1 MAKKTR
7 KYYFGIFEDGPILK
21 IAQIIN
27 SNGHPIL
34 IDLKKTEME
43 CSIYHEG
50 GRNFDTQTPEIESE
64 ELIMESLPGISL
76 GEESELDSVISP
88 HEHLLSIFPLNQG
101 RIGLNANDEKLSI
114 NYLDRS
120 IRSLSRRDLIKLN
133 LLNADEMR
141 DKEVMWG
148 LVQTAQDQTC
158 ILIHKGEN
166 RLFSYLQKYNQIQSE
181 RKYYYSLID
190 SNDISLINA
199 VRMNYELNKEDD
211 LLVIYLGF
219 DYKKG
224 ILMKGDEFVKS
235 LPILTSS
242 ESIDL
247 EHEICS
253 RLALYQDEME
263 IPHVEKVIVCGEYC
277 QDAMIDA
284 IANTF
289 PAAEVSRFKFS
300 DLLFAEELGE
310 ELPEEELAA
319 YVIPISIAC
328 KILHSKSTQILQ
340 TNFLEKKVIKSQKI
354 VQFSWHS
361 FLMLAILLGISF
373 TFTNNIM
380 DIQNQLNV
388 LEMQYETKKG
398 EYEQIKSEH
407 DPGPGIQDEIQR
419 LSNQLDKM
427 KSLYN
432 NKAIWSQILES
443 LTKMFE
449 QNPVSWLTNIQG
461 NSDGF
466 SIFGSTTKRENIVT
480 ISSCFP
486 EGTIKSV
493 QSSEWENQIIW
504 TFEIRYR
511 YLPALP
517 IVQSWGD
524 VSEQQTREKPKE
536 ATDSPPAEATGS
548 GQVEKPES
556 ASSAN
561 NEHAMKLDP
570 VLEEYRQI
578 SEYYYEYK
586 HDELIIKAQEF
597 IDKYPR
603 NILAIN
609 CRYLLGE
616 IYLRR
621 EKLTEAERLFD
632 KVLSVESP
640 MEPYALY
647 QQAQIYRKTDRPY
660 LAIVNL
666 NLLTRKYPKSDVIP
680 KAKSLLD
687 KLADYHE

>member
-1 MAKKTR
+1 MAKKSR
-7 KYYFGIFEDGPILK
+7 KYYFGIFEDGPVLK

-34 IDLKKTEME
+34 IDMKKTEME
-43 CSIYHEG
+43 CSIYHDRG
-50 GRNFDTQTPEIESE
+50 QNYDNQSPDLESE
-64 ELIMESLPGISL
+64 DVVMESLPDMNLDS
-76 GEESELDSVISP
+76 EEELDSVISP

-101 RIGLNANDEKLSI
+101 RIGLNANDEKLAVS
-114 NYLDRS
+114 YLDRP
-120 IRSLSRRDLIKLN
+120 IRSLSKRDLIKLN

-141 DKEVMWG
+141 DKDVMWG

-181 RKYYYSLID
+181 RKYFYSLID

-199 VRMNYELNKEDD
+199 VRMNYELDKEDD
-211 LLVIYLGF
+211 VLVIYLGF

-224 ILMKGDEFVKS
+224 ILMKGEEFVKS

-242 ESIDL
+242 DSVDL
-247 EHEICS
+247 EREICS

-277 QDAMIDA
+277 QDEMLEAV
-284 IANTF
+284 ANTF
-289 PAAEVSRFKFS
+289 PSAEVSRFKFS
-300 DLLFAEELGE
+300 DLLFSDELGE

-319 YVIPISIAC
+319 NVIPISIAC
-328 KILHSKSTQILQ
+328 KILNSKSTQIIQ

-361 FLMLAILLGISF
+361 FVMLAILLGISF
-373 TFTNNIM
+373 SFTNNIM
-380 DIQNQLNV
+380 DMQNKLNV
-388 LEMQYETKKG
+388 LEMQYENKKI
-398 EYEQIKSEH
+398 EYEKVKSEH

-419 LSNQLDKM
+419 LMNKLNKM

-432 NKAIWSQILES
+432 NKAIWSQIMEG
-443 LTKMFE
+443 LTEKFS
-449 QNPVSWLTNIQG
+449 QHPVSWLTNIQG
-461 NSDGF
+461 NQDGL
-466 SIFGSTTKRENIVT
+466 SIFGTTTKRENIVE

-486 EGTIKSV
+486 DGTIKSV
-493 QSSEWENQIIW
+493 QSSEWENRIIW
-504 TFEIRYR
+504 TFEIRYS

-517 IVQSWGD
+517 IVQSWSESEEQKVENKPVE
-524 VSEQQTREKPKE
+524 VSDNTEKEAGNEETSKPVVTTQANKEQTR
-536 ATDSPPAEATGS
+536 
-548 GQVEKPES
+548 
-556 ASSAN
+556 
-561 NEHAMKLDP
+561 KLDP
-570 VLEEYRQI
+570 VFEDYRQI

-597 IDKYPR
+597 IQKYPK
-603 NILAIN
+603 NSLAVN

-621 EKLTEAERLFD
+621 DNLAKAEKLFD
-632 KVLSVESP
+632 KVLTVESP

-647 QQAQIYRKTDRPY
+647 QQAHIYQKTERPY

-666 NLLTRKYPKSDVIP
+666 NLLTRKYPASDVIP
-680 KAKSLLD
+680 KAETLLE